1 MTIERAAEPQKYR
14 ATVELTWSSEV
25 FEGDPDDVFLLAEA
39 ERTFLVSVLETAV
52 LTLNPED
59 ASFDIQSMGPVL
71 EIK

>member
-1 MTIERAAEPQKYR
+1 MAIDTTGEPQKYR

-39 ERTFLVSVLETAV
+39 ERTFLVSVLESAV

-59 ASFDIQSMGPVL
+59 AEYDIQTMGPVL